1 MEEDFEK
8 TIILCITVLIV
19 WCFFISN
26 NINNINNPQI
36 YFGLFLTL
44 FFICLIQRQYL
55 KKWTD
60 DENKTDYT
68 LVYYFYNLLT
78 VGIFLYLLF
87 ILGNPKLKIL
97 KGGSYN
103 SNMINPDMLNI
114 DISNQ
119 ESIKDKI
126 LQFIRNV
133 LNKGIGG
140 LASGFSLYTRFWKKL
155 IYKIIGTEETNI

>member
-8 TIILCITVLIV
+8 TIILGITVLIV

-26 NINNINNPQI
+26 NIKNPQI
-36 YFGLFLTL
+36 YFGSFLTL

-60 DENKTDYT
+60 DEEKTDYT

-87 ILGNPKLKIL
+87 ILGNNPKLKVL

-103 SNMINPDMLNI
+103 PNMINPDMLNI

-119 ESIKDKI
+119 ETIKDKI

-155 IYKIIGTEETNI
+155 IHKIIGIEETNI